1 MGMNR
6 GWVGREFVGE
16 QGEVDAEYARSYAE
30 ATDDTRAT
38 YTTEAP
44 PMFAVRPMMAVAMG
58 VLREPELGADL
69 RRLVHG
75 EQHMTFHRGL
85 RVGER
90 LAVSARIEAIEE
102 RGSGEVL
109 ELAQRLTTPGGEVI
123 VEALGVMFV
132 RGEGQSV
139 KRGKAEAEEERGA
152 PEYVASQVVA
162 PDQAVRY
169 AKASG
174 DGNPLHVDE
183 AFAKAA
189 GLPGTILHGLCTMAF
204 AARALVDGPGG
215 GEAGALAEASVRF
228 ARPVFMGDEVTTR
241 LWKGEGEGEWVFEA
255 RNQRDEVVLSRGRA
269 KIVARRS
276 AHEK

>member
-1 MGMNR
+1 MGLNR
-6 GWVGREFVGE
+6 EWVGREFTGE
-16 QGEVDAEYARSYAE
+16 EGEVDEEYARLYAE
-30 ATDDTRAT
+30 ATDDAREA
-38 YTTEAP
+38 YAEQAP

-58 VLREPELGADL
+58 VLREPGLGADL

-75 EQHMTFHRGL
+75 EQHMVFHRGL

-90 LAVSARIEAIEE
+90 VVASARISGIEE

-109 ELAQRLTTPGGEVI
+109 VLAQTLATPNGDPI
-123 VEALGVMFV
+123 VEASGVMFI
-132 RGEGQSV
+132 RGEGKGV
-139 KRGKAEAEEERGA
+139 KKGGGQAGEERGE
-152 PEYVASQVVA
+152 PVYTASQVVA

-169 AKASG
+169 AEASG
-174 DGNPLHVDE
+174 DGNPIHVDE

-215 GEAGALAEASVRF
+215 GDPGALAEASVRF

-241 LWKGEGEGEWVFEA
+241 VWEGEAEGEWTFDA
-255 RNQRDEVVLSRGRA
+255 RNQRGEVVLSRGRA
-269 KIVARRS
+269 RIVSRRRPD
-276 AHEK
+276 KK

>member
-6 GWVGREFVGE
+6 EWVGRGFVGE
-16 QGEVDAEYARSYAE
+16 AAEVDEEYARLYAE
-30 ATDDTRAT
+30 ATDDAREV
-38 YTTEAP
+38 YDEEAP
-44 PMFAVRPMMAVAMG
+44 PMFAVRPMMEVAMG
-58 VLREPELGADL
+58 VLREPGLGADL

-75 EQHMTFHRGL
+75 EQHMVFHRGL

-90 LAVSARIEAIEE
+90 VVASARVAGIEE

-109 ELAQRLTTPGGEVI
+109 VLEQRLATPEGEVL
-123 VEALGVMFV
+123 VEASGVMFV
-132 RGEGQSV
+132 RGEGKGV
-139 KRGKAEAEEERGA
+139 KGGSGGAREEEAGRGA
-152 PEYVASQVVA
+152 PSYVASQVVA

-169 AKASG
+169 AEASG
-174 DGNPLHVDE
+174 DGNPIHVDE
-183 AFAKAA
+183 AFARAA

-215 GEAGALAEASVRF
+215 GEPGALAEASVRF

-241 LWKGEGEGEWVFEA
+241 IWEGEGEGEWVFEA

-269 KIVARRS
+269 RIVAG
-276 AHEK
+276 